1 MIKGLILDVDGVL
14 VGGKTG
20 YNWPLPNK
28 QVIDVLKTLRQ
39 KGIIVSLCTGKGT
52 FAIHEIVHLAHLDNI
67 HIGDG
72 GAIVVD
78 ILNHNIVEQHTIG
91 TEKITEILNILLS
104 HNIYTELYTQDG
116 YYIQKNQIG
125 DKTEKHKAILYKE
138 PTIIESLIKEAPQ
151 LDIVKIMPV
160 ANDEIQK
167 QEIIDLFKQ
176 FDNELSLQWGTHQTA
191 LPYQFGIITIK
202 GISKKQAAQT
212 ISKQTGVPLGDML
225 GVGDGLTDWNFIEIC
240 GYAGAMGNA
249 SQDLKNKV
257 TARGEQG
264 YVGKSVDE
272 NGLLDILDHFG
283 LIESKDKVI

>member
-14 VGGKTG
+14 VGGKKG
-20 YNWPLPNK
+20 YNWPLPNI
-28 QVIDVLKTLRQ
+28 QIMDVLKQLRHR
-39 KGIIVSLCTGKGT
+39 GIVVSLCTGKGT
-52 FAIHEIVHLAHLDNI
+52 FAINKIVRLAHLDNI

-78 ILNHNIVEQHTIG
+78 ILNNKIIEQHTIAMNK
-91 TEKITEILNILLS
+91 TIEVLKILLD

-116 YYIQKNQIG
+116 YYIQKNQIS
-125 DKTEKHKAILYKE
+125 DKTEKHKAILYRE
-138 PTIIESLIKEAPQ
+138 PVIIESLIKKVQQ
-151 LDIVKIMPV
+151 LNIVKIMPV
-160 ANDEIQK
+160 ANDENQK

-176 FDNELSLQWGTHQTA
+176 FNNELSLQWGTHQTA

-212 ISKQTGVPLGDML
+212 ISKQTGVPLGEML

-249 SQDLKNKV
+249 SQDLKDKV
-257 TARGEQG
+257 IIRGEQG
-264 YVGKSVDE
+264 YVGKSIDE
-272 NGLLDILDHFG
+272 NGVLDILKHFG
-283 LIESKDKVI
+283 LIESYKD